1 MEKKKRKNKYNK
13 RSVNKFLFKDFNFKF
28 NEVTNS

>member
-1 MEKKKRKNKYNK
+1 MEKKRKNKWNK